1 METMKKKNI
10 DGIRLGVL
18 TPVLVLSAVMLTTID
33 GSQNFVQ
40 AQNITSTVLPL
51 QLPPQDGTSSP
62 TMSTTP
68 ASSEDD
74 SSLSGSDSNNS
85 DESTSTQDNTPIS
98 PASGTSDSDDESSD
112 NNGDNNDND
121 SDSSGSNDDDD
132 NNSNDDDSQ
141 DTSSNGDGDSFTGP
155 SDEDE
160 EETEDALAKYGKSQA
175 ITRVNECGIGD
186 MAMYV
191 GCQNI
196 DSQIQGDNNR
206 VVGAA
211 AQSFDN

>member
-1 METMKKKNI
+1 MKKKNI
-10 DGIRLGVL
+10 YCIRLSAL
-18 TPVLVLSAVMLTTID
+18 TPVLVLSVVMLTTID

-40 AQNITSTVLPL
+40 AQNITSAVLPP

-74 SSLSGSDSNNS
+74 SLSGSDSTTNS
-85 DESTSTQDNTPIS
+85 DDNTSTQDNTPIS
-98 PASGTSDSDDESSD
+98 PASGTSDNDDESSG
-112 NNGDNNDND
+112 NNGNNNNDND

-132 NNSNDDDSQ
+132 NNNNDGDSQ
-141 DTSSNGDGDSFTGP
+141 DTSSNDDGGSLAGT

-175 ITRVNECGIGD
+175 ITQVNECGHGHT
-186 MAMYV
+186 AMYV

-206 VVGAA
+206 VADAA

>member
-1 METMKKKNI
+1 MKKKNI
-10 DGIRLGVL
+10 DGIRLGAL

-33 GSQNFVQ
+33 GSQNLVQ
-40 AQNITSTVLPL
+40 AQNITSAVLPP

-85 DESTSTQDNTPIS
+85 DDSTSTQDNTPIS
-98 PASGTSDSDDESSD
+98 PASGTSDINDESSG
-112 NNGDNNDND
+112 NNGNNNDND
-121 SDSSGSNDDDD
+121 SDSSGSN
-132 NNSNDDDSQ
+132 SDSQ

-160 EETEDALAKYGKSQA
+160 EEAEDAHAMYGKSQA
-175 ITRVNECGIGD
+175 ITQVNECGNGD
-186 MAMYV
+186 MAMHV